1 MEKDIS
7 KILSMLIELSMQ
19 SDCEQFNMG
28 EWTGQELEDT
38 LADKQALVGK
48 LKRSKT
54 AIKTVPVELIY
65 QAVHDL
71 ILYLRTF
78 GPEEGL
84 DQLQEVEH
92 TLARHIRISQIMADA
107 KKNFWAE
114 QPKSPPKRP
123 PIPRVPVAPELLA
136 KSDKPRKIK

>member
-7 KILSMLIELSMQ
+7 KILATLIDLSMN
-19 SDCEQFNMG
+19 SDCEMFNMG

-38 LADKQALVGK
+38 LGRKQVLVSK

-107 KKNFWAE
+107 KKNFWAQ
-114 QPKSPPKRP
+114 QPKPTP
-123 PIPRVPVAPELLA
+123 
-136 KSDKPRKIK
+136 

>member
-7 KILSMLIELSMQ
+7 KILAMLIDLSMN
-19 SDCEQFNMG
+19 SDCEMFNMG

-38 LADKQALVGK
+38 LYRKQVLVSK

-71 ILYLRTF
+71 TLYLRTF

-107 KKNFWAE
+107 KKNFWAQ
-114 QPKSPPKRP
+114 QPKPTP
-123 PIPRVPVAPELLA
+123 
-136 KSDKPRKIK
+136 